1 METVTNQFKRFKLGT
16 HASPLVPLDQ
26 VHSEARASVSPTA
39 QEPPETP
46 EVSVQLLGQVQ
57 ELVRE
62 FLLSGATGINAPP
75 NQWGKE
81 FQPLEQVTLPTV
93 PTDQAAYYL
102 SRQPQTLRNWA
113 SKQEGPIHPTRIR
126 GRLAWPISSLRK
138 VLSGGVQ

>member
-1 METVTNQFKRFKLGT
+1 MKTVTNQFKRFKLGT

-62 FLLSGATGINAPP
+62 FLLSGATGINDSP
-75 NQWGKE
+75 NLWDEG
-81 FQPLEQVTLPTV
+81 FQPLEQVTLTTV
-93 PTDQAAYYL
+93 PTAHAAYYL
-102 SRQPQTLRNWA
+102 NRQPQTLRAWA
-113 SKQEGPIHPTRIR
+113 SLENGPIRPIRINS
-126 GRLAWPISSLRK
+126 RLSWPVDQIKMLLK
-138 VLSGGVQ
+138 GGDQ

>member
-93 PTDQAAYYL
+93 PTNQAAYYVN
-102 SRQPQTLRNWA
+102 RRPQSLRAWA
-113 SKQEGPIHPTRIR
+113 SLENGPIRPIRIN
-126 GRLAWPISSLRK
+126 GRLAWPIDQIKMLMK
-138 VLSGGVQ
+138 GGE

>member
-26 VHSEARASVSPTA
+26 VHSEASVSPTA

-62 FLLSGATGINAPP
+62 FLLSGATGSNGPP
-75 NQWGKE
+75 DQWSKG
-81 FQPLEQVTLPTV
+81 FQPLEQVTRPTV
-93 PTDQAAYYL
+93 PTNQAAYYVN
-102 SRQPQTLRNWA
+102 RRPQSLRAWA
-113 SKQEGPIHPTRIR
+113 SLENGPIRPLRINS
-126 GRLAWPISSLRK
+126 RLAWPVDQIKMLLK
-138 VLSGGVQ
+138 GGVQ

>member
-1 METVTNQFKRFKLGT
+1 MGTVTNQFKRFKLGT

-26 VHSEARASVSPTA
+26 VHSEASVSPTA

-62 FLLSGATGINAPP
+62 FLLSGATGSNGPP
-75 NQWGKE
+75 DQWSKG
-81 FQPLEQVTLPTV
+81 FQPLEQVTRPTV

-102 SRQPQTLRNWA
+102 NRRPQTMRAWSSLQNGPLRA
-113 SKQEGPIHPTRIR
+113 IR
-126 GRLAWPISSLRK
+126 VHGRLTWKINEIRALLK
-138 VLSGGVQ
+138 GGVQ

>member
-1 METVTNQFKRFKLGT
+1 MTTVANRPFDIFSTPYQ
-16 HASPLVPLDQ
+16 SP
-26 VHSEARASVSPTA
+26 E
-39 QEPPETP
+39 
-46 EVSVQLLGQVQ
+46 QLKVA
-57 ELVRE
+57 VRE
-62 FLLSGATGINAPP
+62 LLLSGATGINGPP

>member
-1 METVTNQFKRFKLGT
+1 METVTNQFKRFKLRT
-16 HASPLVPLDQ
+16 HASPVVLLGQ
-26 VHSEARASVSPTA
+26 VHSEASVSPTA
-39 QEPPETP
+39 QEPPETS
-46 EVSVQLLGQVQ
+46 EVSAQLLGQVQ

-62 FLLSGATGINAPP
+62 FLLSGATGINGPP

-113 SKQEGPIHPTRIR
+113 SKQEGPIRPTRINS
-126 GRLAWPISSLRK
+126 RLAWPVDQIKMLLK
-138 VLSGGVQ
+138 GGNQ

>member
-1 METVTNQFKRFKLGT
+1 MKTVTNQFKRFKLGT

-62 FLLSGATGINAPP
+62 FLLSGATGSNGPP
-75 NQWGKE
+75 DQWSKG
-81 FQPLEQVTLPTV
+81 FQPLEQVTRPTV
-93 PTDQAAYYL
+93 PTNQAAYYVN
-102 SRQPQTLRNWA
+102 RRPQSLRAWA
-113 SKQEGPIHPTRIR
+113 SLENGPIRPLRINS
-126 GRLAWPISSLRK
+126 RLAWPVDQIKMLLK
-138 VLSGGVQ
+138 GGVQ

>member
-62 FLLSGATGINAPP
+62 FLLSGATGSNGPP
-75 NQWGKE
+75 DQWSKG
-81 FQPLEQVTLPTV
+81 FQPLEQVTRPTV
-93 PTDQAAYYL
+93 PTNQAAYYVN
-102 SRQPQTLRNWA
+102 RRPQSLRAWA
-113 SKQEGPIHPTRIR
+113 SLENGPIRPIRIN
-126 GRLAWPISSLRK
+126 GRLAWPIDQIKMLMK
-138 VLSGGVQ
+138 GGE